1 MVIFNRYVK
10 FLEGTSGPVVQNHV
24 FVLNADVGTPDK
36 KHLSFFGT
44 KKWFR
49 GLAYFGVLVYIHIF
63 TYICIFVYKID
74 LYFYLISLYIY
85 IYTFKFGVSTSSM
98 FILFVTIGYKYIEQP
113 F

>member
-10 FLEGTSGPVVQNHV
+10 LLEGTSGPVVHNHV

-36 KHLSFFGT
+36 KHLSVFGPEKMVPGFSLLWGT
-44 KKWFR
+44 
-49 GLAYFGVLVYIHIF
+49 GLYTYFCLYM
-63 TYICIFVYKID
+63 YICVQNRSIFLSY
-74 LYFYLISLYIY
+74 LYIY

-98 FILFVTIGYKYIEQP
+98 FILFVTIGYKYIKQP